1 MPLSSSAPCA
11 VQRANFVSCDALMLC
26 AERRGLQGVHA
37 VLEAAQHAAP
47 SGQVVDGEGA
57 GWRCCL
63 MELSILIQR
72 HQALALPGV
81 LQCSGLRLRP
91 VSRQGVSFK

>member
-1 MPLSSSAPCA
+1 MPLWSSAPCE

-26 AERRGLQGVHA
+26 AGRRGLQGVHA

-57 GWRCCL
+57 GRGRRL
-63 MELSILIQR
+63 MEISVFIKR
-72 HQALALPGV
+72 HQA
-81 LQCSGLRLRP
+81 SGTGP
-91 VSRQGVSFK
+91 AGSTPMQWAAAAACE